1 MLKINGYD
9 RLEKTNLIKS
19 EIRLKNLINYN
30 IRIIATV
37 AQLVEQIIRN
47 DWVGGSTPLGGSQ

>member
-1 MLKINGYD
+1 MFKINGYD
-9 RLEKTNLIKS
+9 RLEKNKS
-19 EIRLKNLINYN
+19 YYIRNSTKNLINYH

-47 DWVGGSTPLGGSQ
+47 NTHGG